1 MPCEGFGGVMSCRCA
16 EECWATVERHTARR
30 YFIATNDKV
39 CFTRSN
45 GDALESSDMLN
56 NLSDVRFF
64 ARARLPLPPG
74 WEVDPR
80 DSTYDGGWVSSLK
93 LRWARLAGISIKS
106 LRPVTQLPRPNSLC
120 PLMCSHAGTCVELLG
135 KGTRCRCHRG
145 FRGLACE
152 DSDPSECVN
161 GCSSHGMCLSR
172 YCRCDSGWF
181 GLDCSLRRGTR
192 MPLTY
197 APTYVYPLPTELS
210 MDFVYQRDPRWRGLF
225 YSNRVYLEAL
235 HANRDSLVADPEQ
248 AALFF
253 IPVMLTQMRDSLWEA
268 RRFLP
273 EIVHWIRANFPFW
286 NRTGGADH
294 YVFTGQD
301 MVRARSEPSPTQ
313 LLIV

>member
-1 MPCEGFGGVMSCRCA
+1 
-16 EECWATVERHTARR
+16 
-30 YFIATNDKV
+30 
-39 CFTRSN
+39 
-45 GDALESSDMLN
+45 
-56 NLSDVRFF
+56 
-64 ARARLPLPPG
+64 
-74 WEVDPR
+74 
-80 DSTYDGGWVSSLK
+80 
-93 LRWARLAGISIKS
+93 
-106 LRPVTQLPRPNSLC
+106 
-120 PLMCSHAGTCVELLG
+120 
-135 KGTRCRCHRG
+135 
-145 FRGLACE
+145 
-152 DSDPSECVN
+152 
-161 GCSSHGMCLSR
+161 
-172 YCRCDSGWF
+172 
-181 GLDCSLRRGTR
+181 

-235 HANRDSLVADPEQ
+235 HANRDSLVEDPEQ